1 MTLDPIEKEVNSR
14 VRYSLFDVLGQFF
27 VIVLLVLDL
36 MKSFKKQFLI
46 DYFE

>member
-1 MTLDPIEKEVNSR
+1 MTLDPVEEEVDSR

-36 MKSFKKQFLI
+36 MESFKEQFLI
-46 DYFE
+46 DYFQ